1 VIVEVSGLPYIV
13 VRNRVADY
21 AQWKDGWDQGAASR
35 RDSGVKSEQL
45 FRNPGEPNEVVLL
58 LEYESME
65 QARRFAASDVL
76 REALK
81 ESSLQDRVVYLPTM
95 M

>member
-1 VIVEVSGLPYIV
+1 VILEVSGLPHVI

-21 AQWKDGWDQGAASR
+21 GRWKHGWDQGAALR

-65 QARRFAASDVL
+65 QARRFAASDDL

-81 ESSLQDRVVYLPTM
+81 ESGIQDRVVYLPTSV
-95 M
+95 